1 VWVRIHGVSRREPL
15 NRGAGIRI
23 LVAGRAARFLTAPA
37 KAQPDGPDTGIQ
49 MNRRPTSLDIAAQA
63 GVSQSTVSRVI
74 NRSALVSD
82 DVRRRVLDAA
92 QQLHY
97 KIDANARQL
106 RSRRINTIALLVLE
120 DMEDER
126 SNINPFFLPMIGAIA
141 QYAADKGFDLVF
153 SLQRE
158 DNGWGAGYCLSRPAE
173 GIIFLGSK
181 NFETYAENFRGY
193 NHSNDC
199 WVVWGLDKAPDGT
212 VCIAS
217 DNEGGAFSA
226 VNHLLRSGRR
236 RIAFIGNLHSPHWE
250 FVERFAGY
258 RRALRA
264 AGIEID
270 SDLCVDSCL
279 TLEDG
284 AEAAARLMAS
294 GTAFDAVFA
303 QTDMLAVGAMRYL
316 LSRGV
321 RIPQQVAVMG
331 FDDLWIGRAVA
342 PALSTVRQDTQNA
355 GRLLVDRVA
364 ALIDGQKIES
374 ARIPTELALRDSA

>member
-1 VWVRIHGVSRREPL
+1 
-15 NRGAGIRI
+15 
-23 LVAGRAARFLTAPA
+23 
-37 KAQPDGPDTGIQ
+37 
-49 MNRRPTSLDIAAQA
+49 MNRRPTSLDIAAHA

-82 DVRRRVLDAA
+82 EVRRRVLDAA
-92 QQLHY
+92 EKLHY

-120 DMEDER
+120 DMDDQC
-126 SNINPFFLPMIGAIA
+126 SNINPFFLPMIGSIA

-212 VCIAS
+212 VCVAS

-226 VNHLLRSGRR
+226 VSHLLRSGRR
-236 RIAFIGNLHSPHWE
+236 RIAFIGKLHSDHWE

-264 AGIEID
+264 AGIEIA
-270 SDLCVDSCL
+270 SDLCIDTNL

-284 AEAAARLMAS
+284 AGAAARLMGS
-294 GTAFDAVFA
+294 GIKFDAIFA
-303 QTDMLAVGAMRYL
+303 ETDMLAVGAMRYL
-316 LSRGV
+316 LGKGV
-321 RIPQQVAVMG
+321 RIPQEVAVMG

-342 PALSTVRQDTQNA
+342 PALSTVRQDTQGA
-355 GRLLVDRVA
+355 GRILVDQVA
-364 ALIDGQKIES
+364 ALIDGQP
-374 ARIPTELALRDSA
+374 ARATRIPTELVLRDSA